1 MGGSDR
7 SAFDKSDVRLPP
19 DTDGGVS
26 HLARAGLRIVEVS
39 EDAPRVR
46 AFILNE
52 DGVVARIEQAED
64 GSLAWFGH
72 WRGGTNAG
80 TDETSDDVLQSV
92 VRHYARTVE
101 RTPWRLLVWPSETI
115 SAV

>member
-7 SAFDKSDVRLPP
+7 SAFDNSDGLLAP

-26 HLARAGLRIVEVS
+26 HLARAGLRIVEAS

-52 DGVVARIEQAED
+52 DGVIARVVQAED
-64 GSLAWFGH
+64 GSLGWFGH

-80 TDETSDDVLQSV
+80 TAKTSDDVLQSV
-92 VRHYARTVE
+92 VRHYARTAG